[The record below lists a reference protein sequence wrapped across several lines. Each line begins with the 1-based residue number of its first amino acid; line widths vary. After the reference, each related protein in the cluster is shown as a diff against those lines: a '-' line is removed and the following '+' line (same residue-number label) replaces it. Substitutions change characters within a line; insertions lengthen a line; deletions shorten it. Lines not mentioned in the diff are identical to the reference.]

1 MYWQEMKGNEYN
13 DLWTVISNAE
23 TSLYDRLPEK
33 FLEFV
38 KSAMVPGAEPD
49 GSLKASGDEPVIPD
63 AAKELLAALY
73 LTYWAESAAQ
83 RRSFAQQLHEKE
95 LAYAKEEPRPMTE
108 EEYQAFLR
116 DFDDW
121 NDLFGPIPFWAES
134 RGWQP
139 ERCYEVALADES
151 AALKTWDIGLKEVY
165 VTREQRE
172 RILKEA
178 QEWVLTADTEEEE
191 TLYWHDND
199 KDSWSST
206 KEIPDFYKR
215 AVVVKDGH
223 FSGALVNTELY
234 TGMGLSVYRDKECG
248 ILFTDGSK
256 SGRTYEHESR
266 SSDESSYSK
275 TTTYTLKRK

>member
-1 MYWQEMKGNEYN
+1 
-13 DLWTVISNAE
+13 
-23 TSLYDRLPEK
+23 
-33 FLEFV
+33 
-38 KSAMVPGAEPD
+38 
-49 GSLKASGDEPVIPD
+49 
-63 AAKELLAALY
+63 
-73 LTYWAESAAQ
+73 
-83 RRSFAQQLHEKE
+83 
-95 LAYAKEEPRPMTE
+95 MTE

-139 ERCYEVALADES
+139 ERCYEVATADES
-151 AALKTWDIGLKEVY
+151 ATLKTWDIGLKEVY

-199 KDSWSST
+199 RDSWSST

>member
-1 MYWQEMKGNEYN
+1 
-13 DLWTVISNAE
+13 
-23 TSLYDRLPEK
+23 
-33 FLEFV
+33 
-38 KSAMVPGAEPD
+38 
-49 GSLKASGDEPVIPD
+49 
-63 AAKELLAALY
+63 
-73 LTYWAESAAQ
+73 
-83 RRSFAQQLHEKE
+83 
-95 LAYAKEEPRPMTE
+95 MTE

-139 ERCYEVALADES
+139 ERCYEVAPADES
-151 AALKTWDIGLKEVY
+151 AALKTWDTGLREVY

-178 QEWVLTADTEEEE
+178 KEWVLTADTEEEE

-206 KEIPDFYKR
+206 KEVPDFYKR
-215 AVVVKDGH
+215 AVVIKDGH

-234 TGMGLSVYRDKECG
+234 TGIGLSVYRDKECG

-256 SGRTYEHESR
+256 SGRTSP
-266 SSDESSYSK
+266 SSAAPTTSISPAAPSCATSCKVATRARCASSTQRYI
-275 TTTYTLKRK
+275 YLF